1 MRKDPAAPPTPLF
14 QRRDYCIIL
23 GAVNRIDRL
32 VAILIYMQGRRV
44 TRAEDIAEEFAT
56 SIRTVYRDIAALA
69 EAGVPIVGEAGV
81 GYSIMKGYHLPPVH
95 FTTEEATALITASM
109 LVDRFADSSLT
120 WSMTS
125 ALAKIRAVL
134 PPDRQDHIAR
144 LESRMSLPSL
154 PTGPQRTQSASLFVI
169 QKALADRTVLRIS
182 YRGSGAIE
190 PLKREIE
197 PLGLTYYG
205 DRWHLI
211 AWCRVRQDYRDFR
224 TDRIQAIT
232 PLLEQFGPHDRF
244 SLTDFLG
251 RWDDQ
256 QERVNGSI
264 QVDPIA
270 AERIR
275 KEAPFKIVSEER
287 NEQGVTFAIE
297 GGRWNWYVGW
307 LLSFGDHL
315 RVIEPD
321 DLRTLLCEMAQ
332 ATANHHS
339 RSPANS

>member
-1 MRKDPAAPPTPLF
+1 
-14 QRRDYCIIL
+14 
-23 GAVNRIDRL
+23 
-32 VAILIYMQGRRV
+32 MQGRRV

-109 LVDRFADSSLT
+109 LMDRFADSSLMR
-120 WSMTS
+120 SMTS
-125 ALAKIRAVL
+125 ALEKIRAVL

-144 LESRMSLPSL
+144 LESRMSLP
-154 PTGPQRTQSASLFVI
+154 TFPQRSQPGSLFLI

-182 YRGSGAIE
+182 YRGSGAVE
-190 PLKREIE
+190 PLRRDVE

-224 TDRIQAIT
+224 TDRIQAISS
-232 PLLEQFGPHDRF
+232 LAEQFRHHERF
-244 SLTDFLG
+244 SLADFLG

-256 QERVNGSI
+256 TERVKGSI
-264 QVDPIA
+264 LVDPFS
-270 AERIR
+270 AEKIR
-275 KEAPFKIVSEER
+275 KEAPFKILHEARS
-287 NEQGVTFAIE
+287 EQGVTFDIE
-297 GGRWNWYVGW
+297 GGRWDWYIGW

-315 RVIEPD
+315 RVIGPD
-321 DLRTLLCEMAQ
+321 DLRILLSETAQ
-332 ATANHHS
+332 ATANHHRGALQAGGS
-339 RSPANS
+339 ND

>member
-1 MRKDPAAPPTPLF
+1 M
-14 QRRDYCIIL
+14 
-23 GAVNRIDRL
+23 NRIDRL

-109 LVDRFADSSLT
+109 LMDRFADSSLMR
-120 WSMTS
+120 SMTS

-144 LESRMSLPSL
+144 LESRMSLPAIQ
-154 PTGPQRTQSASLFVI
+154 QRNQPASLFII

-190 PLKREIE
+190 PLRRDVE

-224 TDRIQAIT
+224 TDRIQA
-232 PLLEQFGPHDRF
+232 LASLAEQFGPHERF

-256 QERVNGSI
+256 PERVKGSI
-264 QVDPIA
+264 RVDPMA

-275 KEAPFKIVSEER
+275 KEAPFKILHEER
-287 NEQGVTFAIE
+287 NEQGVTFGIE
-297 GGRWNWYVGW
+297 GARWNWYAGW

-315 RVIEPD
+315 QVIEPD
-321 DLRTLLCEMAQ
+321 DLRVLLCQMAQ
-332 ATANHHS
+332 ATANHHRTIARADAS
-339 RSPANS
+339 GE

>member
-1 MRKDPAAPPTPLF
+1 
-14 QRRDYCIIL
+14 
-23 GAVNRIDRL
+23 VNRIDRL

-109 LVDRFADSSLT
+109 LMDRFADSSLM
-120 WSMTS
+120 WSMNS

-144 LESRMSLPSL
+144 LESRMSLPSDGQ
-154 PTGPQRTQSASLFVI
+154 PRQAASLFLI

-182 YRGSGAIE
+182 YRGSGAVD
-190 PLKREIE
+190 PLRREVE

-211 AWCRVRQDYRDFR
+211 GWCRVRQDYRDFR
-224 TDRIQAIT
+224 TDRIQAVSSL
-232 PLLEQFGPHDRF
+232 PEQFAPHDSF
-244 SLTDFLG
+244 SLTQFLG
-251 RWDDQ
+251 RWEDTAQ
-256 QERVNGSI
+256 RVKGSI
-264 QVDPIA
+264 RIDPIA

-275 KEAPFKIVSEER
+275 KEAPFKILHEER
-287 NEQGVTFAIE
+287 NEQGVTFTIE
-297 GGRWNWYVGW
+297 GGKWDWYLSW
-307 LLSFGDHL
+307 LLSFGCHL
-315 RVIEPD
+315 NIVEPD
-321 DLRTLLCEMAQ
+321 DLRVRLHELAQ
-332 ATANHHS
+332 TTANHHAAGRSS
-339 RSPANS
+339 RSE

>member
-1 MRKDPAAPPTPLF
+1 
-14 QRRDYCIIL
+14 
-23 GAVNRIDRL
+23 
-32 VAILIYMQGRRV
+32 MQGRRV

-154 PTGPQRTQSASLFVI
+154 PTTPQRIQSASLFII

-182 YRGSGAIE
+182 YRGSGAID
-190 PLKREIE
+190 PLRREIE

-205 DRWHLI
+205 DRWHVI

-232 PLLEQFGPHDRF
+232 PLTEQFGPHDRF

-256 QERVNGSI
+256 PERVSGI
-264 QVDPIA
+264 QDPPRR
-270 AERIR
+270 AERTR
-275 KEAPFKIVSEER
+275 R
-287 NEQGVTFAIE
+287 
-297 GGRWNWYVGW
+297 
-307 LLSFGDHL
+307 HL
-315 RVIEPD
+315 YDRSRQMELVRGLVPIF
-321 DLRTLLCEMAQ
+321 R
-332 ATANHHS
+332 
-339 RSPANS
+339 RSPPGDRTRRFARATLRNGPNHRKSSSV